1 MKIKIILS
9 CCVLMSSCGS
19 KDWRLGNQHND
30 LKIQNKREDERDSR
44 MKRAL
49 KIEKN
54 TTKHY
59 INEYKKRD
67 GKLNLFY
74 RDGFDKIF

>member
-1 MKIKIILS
+1 MLL
-9 CCVLMSSCGS
+9 CSCGS
-19 KDWRLGNQHND
+19 KDWRLGNQYND
-30 LKIQNKREDERDSR
+30 LKIQNKRENERDKR
-44 MKRAL
+44 MDRAL

-59 INEYKKRD
+59 INEYKKHD
-67 GKLNLFY
+67 GKWNLLY